1 MATTQKTPVWKG
13 TKEIAEQPGYPRI
26 KVDSNGTSITR
37 RYEGAFEKIQAEIT
51 SARIATGKA
60 MPNLGAGYSSV
71 RIRTFES
78 WPAEGDSGV
87 LIVQMDDFA
96 DGGSS
101 SSGSTV
107 GAASYEDDWVVLEK
121 SIERHPRYA
130 DVSDADIIIIREAVE
145 NPVSGQSPFLTDTAA
160 IELYTKLLRGQD
172 SYTLYSPIVR
182 STTPYD
188 GPPPQGKAGQLENP
202 PGNAPADWDWRK
214 TAYRRQKPG
223 SQSAWDLV
231 EEWTGADQWD
241 PDIYGSQA
249 E

>member
-87 LIVQMDDFA
+87 LIVQMDDYSTST
-96 DGGSS
+96 GG
-101 SSGSTV
+101 
-107 GAASYEDDWVVLEK
+107 EDDDVDNSTLEIDWVQLEK
-121 SIERHPRYA
+121 SITEHPYYA
-130 DVSDADIIIIREAVE
+130 DITDSQWEQIKDAVNDKDAPKEWEDGSKAEGAYNRLKRGVEGYLVFAPVVRRTTPLKLAPTTQTAGTREDPPESPSGDWEFLKTADRLVS
-145 NPVSGQSPFLTDTAA
+145 PGQSSPFD
-160 IELYTKLLRGQD
+160 R
-172 SYTLYSPIVR
+172 
-182 STTPYD
+182 
-188 GPPPQGKAGQLENP
+188 
-202 PGNAPADWDWRK
+202 
-214 TAYRRQKPG
+214 
-223 SQSAWDLV
+223 V
-231 EEWTGADQWD
+231 EEWTGADAWD
-241 PDIYGSQA
+241 PILYPY
-249 E
+249 